1 MQASLLIKPI
11 YIYYGSL
18 TAANTALAVGVAAAA
33 VASNNN
39 TTTTST
45 NNNINNKYYD
55 YCY

>member
-1 MQASLLIKPI
+1 VQASLLIKPI